1 MDNQGNLPLLYH
13 NRELSWLKF
22 NQRVLEQARD
32 NAIPLLERLKFIS
45 IFGSNLDEFYMI
57 RVGTLTDAALL
68 EPDETDNKLGMSP
81 AEQLQA
87 IFAQTRSLAAQ
98 KDEVYQL
105 LMRDLT
111 QEYGIEQLDPETLD
125 GEKAEYLE
133 RYFTHELMPMLSPQI
148 IDKHHPFPFLRN
160 KEIYICAQLQTKG
173 EFVKLAM
180 IPVST
185 GFDRMVFLP
194 FAKDKFVLIED
205 LVLKYCDKVFESYVV
220 TAKTI
225 LRVTRNA
232 DINVDEAMYDHD
244 IDYRSVMEQ
253 MVKNRRKLM
262 PVRLQIQGGANHA
275 ILDQLCKKLELSH
288 DRVFQ
293 MRTPLDMSFGFSL
306 CARYERRGEKELFY
320 PTLTPQKSVML
331 EHGKPIMPQI
341 EDHDVLLSYPFETM
355 KPFID
360 LLLEAASD
368 ESVLSIKMTLYRV
381 ARQSQ
386 VVAALIKAAENGKEV
401 HVVVELRARFD
412 EENNIIWSRRL
423 EEAGVNLT
431 YGLGEYKVHSKLLV
445 ITRKQGDKVQ
455 FITQIGTG
463 NYNESTARQYTDLCL
478 ITADREFGEDGLRI
492 FNGILTDHP
501 AETTTHLL
509 ASPLTMKPAV
519 LRYIEQEIRYAR
531 EGQPAEILV
540 KVNSVTDKDLIDALI
555 EASKAGVKIRMVVR
569 GICCLRAG
577 VPGYTD
583 NIEVVSIV
591 GRFLEHSRVY
601 VFGPPERSH
610 MYISSADFMTR
621 NMERRVEVAAPIY
634 NEQLKQRIM
643 AMLNLEFSDNV
654 KGKRL
659 LENGEYQLVKNDK
672 PPIDSQID
680 LYKAA
685 YMRAEHAAN
694 PPKSSQKPSAPKS
707 KHAAATKALKKRTL
721 AQQQARERFVL
732 DRLRDFFKKR

>member
-1 MDNQGNLPLLYH
+1 
-13 NRELSWLKF
+13 
-22 NQRVLEQARD
+22 
-32 NAIPLLERLKFIS
+32 
-45 IFGSNLDEFYMI
+45 MI

-111 QEYGIEQLDPETLD
+111 QEHGIEQLDPETLD

-555 EASKAGVKIRMVVR
+555 EASKAGV
-569 GICCLRAG
+569 
-577 VPGYTD
+577 
-583 NIEVVSIV
+583 VSIV
-591 GRFLEHSRVY
+591 GRFLEHSRVD

-707 KHAAATKALKKRTL
+707 KHAAATKALKKRTPT
-721 AQQQARERFVL
+721 QQQARERFVL

>member
-1 MDNQGNLPLLYH
+1 M
-13 NRELSWLKF
+13 
-22 NQRVLEQARD
+22 
-32 NAIPLLERLKFIS
+32 
-45 IFGSNLDEFYMI
+45 
-57 RVGTLTDAALL
+57 
-68 EPDETDNKLGMSP
+68 
-81 AEQLQA
+81 
-87 IFAQTRSLAAQ
+87 
-98 KDEVYQL
+98 
-105 LMRDLT
+105 
-111 QEYGIEQLDPETLD
+111 
-125 GEKAEYLE
+125 
-133 RYFTHELMPMLSPQI
+133 
-148 IDKHHPFPFLRN
+148 
-160 KEIYICAQLQTKG
+160 
-173 EFVKLAM
+173 
-180 IPVST
+180 
-185 GFDRMVFLP
+185 
-194 FAKDKFVLIED
+194 
-205 LVLKYCDKVFESYVV
+205 
-220 TAKTI
+220 
-225 LRVTRNA
+225 
-232 DINVDEAMYDHD
+232 
-244 IDYRSVMEQ
+244 
-253 MVKNRRKLM
+253 
-262 PVRLQIQGGANHA
+262 
-275 ILDQLCKKLELSH
+275 
-288 DRVFQ
+288 
-293 MRTPLDMSFGFSL
+293 
-306 CARYERRGEKELFY
+306 
-320 PTLTPQKSVML
+320 
-331 EHGKPIMPQI
+331 
-341 EDHDVLLSYPFETM
+341 
-355 KPFID
+355 
-360 LLLEAASD
+360 
-368 ESVLSIKMTLYRV
+368 
-381 ARQSQ
+381 
-386 VVAALIKAAENGKEV
+386 
-401 HVVVELRARFD
+401 
-412 EENNIIWSRRL
+412 
-423 EEAGVNLT
+423 
-431 YGLGEYKVHSKLLV
+431 
-445 ITRKQGDKVQ
+445 
-455 FITQIGTG
+455 
-463 NYNESTARQYTDLCL
+463 

-707 KHAAATKALKKRTL
+707 KHAAATKALKKRTPT
-721 AQQQARERFVL
+721 QQQARERFVL

>member
-111 QEYGIEQLDPETLD
+111 QEHGIEQLDPETLD

-253 MVKNRRKLM
+253 
-262 PVRLQIQGGANHA
+262 
-275 ILDQLCKKLELSH
+275 
-288 DRVFQ
+288 DR
-293 MRTPLDMSFGFSL
+293 
-306 CARYERRGEKELFY
+306 
-320 PTLTPQKSVML
+320 KSV
-331 EHGKPIMPQI
+331 
-341 EDHDVLLSYPFETM
+341 V
-355 KPFID
+355 
-360 LLLEAASD
+360 
-368 ESVLSIKMTLYRV
+368 
-381 ARQSQ
+381 
-386 VVAALIKAAENGKEV
+386 
-401 HVVVELRARFD
+401 
-412 EENNIIWSRRL
+412 
-423 EEAGVNLT
+423 
-431 YGLGEYKVHSKLLV
+431 
-445 ITRKQGDKVQ
+445 
-455 FITQIGTG
+455 
-463 NYNESTARQYTDLCL
+463 
-478 ITADREFGEDGLRI
+478 
-492 FNGILTDHP
+492 
-501 AETTTHLL
+501 
-509 ASPLTMKPAV
+509 
-519 LRYIEQEIRYAR
+519 
-531 EGQPAEILV
+531 
-540 KVNSVTDKDLIDALI
+540 
-555 EASKAGVKIRMVVR
+555 
-569 GICCLRAG
+569 
-577 VPGYTD
+577 
-583 NIEVVSIV
+583 
-591 GRFLEHSRVY
+591 
-601 VFGPPERSH
+601 
-610 MYISSADFMTR
+610 
-621 NMERRVEVAAPIY
+621 
-634 NEQLKQRIM
+634 
-643 AMLNLEFSDNV
+643 
-654 KGKRL
+654 
-659 LENGEYQLVKNDK
+659 
-672 PPIDSQID
+672 
-680 LYKAA
+680 
-685 YMRAEHAAN
+685 
-694 PPKSSQKPSAPKS
+694 
-707 KHAAATKALKKRTL
+707 
-721 AQQQARERFVL
+721 
-732 DRLRDFFKKR
+732 